1 MLLDVTV
8 ESWLVSVT
16 IVTRVYKNV
25 AFLLMTLKD
34 YLLFWA
40 KIRCEDESVVSFVNK
55 IFVIN
60 AQGSLQVKIY
70 IKLCLFYSTTKRT

>member
-1 MLLDVTV
+1 M

-16 IVTRVYKNV
+16 FVTRVDKNV
-25 AFLLMTLKD
+25 VMTLKD

-40 KIRCEDESVVSFVNK
+40 KICCEDESVVSFVNK

-60 AQGSLQVKIY
+60 VQGSLQVIY
-70 IKLCLFYSTTKRT
+70 IKLCLFYSTTKRS